1 MIKKNNKQNHLESN
15 DFIEFRSSL
24 VFGAGTSSLIV
35 LFIPILSLIGLPDA
49 DMTLIFTFRLVKDGF
64 DRTLRKL
71 SFCFGGEVDTGE
83 HLTVSISSL
92 SSIVKF
98 GNRTV
103 ESLVGLKSIFE
114 KALGGSIIPVR
125 LSEWKSS
132 EHMDNR
138 LFIGGRRESRVKESS
153 GVPEGELVLL
163 LLDGG
168 GISGNGGGISL
179 SSSSSSSRRYCGKL
193 SEDLTSW
200 ISKDIIFS
208 GFDVCGCKLYV
219 VPGRGVAWG
228 VETLWSSNG
237 LTVVSD
243 ICYRNRVQ

>member
-1 MIKKNNKQNHLESN
+1 MIKKNNKQNHLEST
-15 DFIEFRSSL
+15 DCIEFRGSL
-24 VFGAGTSSLIV
+24 VFGAGTSSLKV

-64 DRTLRKL
+64 ERTLRKL

-83 HLTVSISSL
+83 LLRVSISSL

-98 GNRTV
+98 GNKTV

-132 EHMDNR
+132 EHMDNW
-138 LFIGGRRESRVKESS
+138 LFIGGKRESRVKESS

-179 SSSSSSSRRYCGKL
+179 SSSSSSSSRRYCGKL

-208 GFDVCGCKLYV
+208 GFDVLYV

-243 ICYRNRVQ
+243 MCYRNRVQ